1 VKEWTRST
9 RAASSRSSTNRRRAG
24 GPGASSFAAS
34 FEAQVL
40 KHFRRSPEVRGLP
53 LLLLFS
59 LHGARCAPWVRGAL
73 PPHLGC
79 AMPASR
85 LSAQIYADVQRQLFL
100 TDLKAPAKVG
110 QIRKF
115 NNVFSEFF
123 VAIAMDLAG
132 GEDTDTADTLARV
145 RRTLAQ
151 AAVEFCAARSASSSV
166 FSAGEIALPAVHGQ
180 RVAQLYMYDIC
191 M

>member
-1 VKEWTRST
+1 M
-9 RAASSRSSTNRRRAG
+9 G
-24 GPGASSFAAS
+24 GRPRAAS
-34 FEAQVL
+34 FEA
-40 KHFRRSPEVRGLP
+40 LP
-53 LLLLFS
+53 PLAR
-59 LHGARCAPWVRGAL
+59 GARPSAFAFLFPSRGPLRTLGAWGLTPSPWVRNASQSAL
-73 PPHLGC
+73 GPNLF
-79 AMPASR
+79 
-85 LSAQIYADVQRQLFL
+85 DVQRQLFL

-123 VAIAMDLAG
+123 VAIAMDLAV
-132 GEDTDTADTLARV
+132 GEDTDTAGTLARV

-166 FSAGEIALPAVHGQ
+166 ISAGEIALPAVHGQ